1 MFFTQSCANTQNW
14 LQHLP
19 QDNSKT
25 PWANQYIPFPLLWHY
40 FRYLLYYSTH
50 YKENICI
57 FLTIYQHYFPPNRVL
72 SSIHGC
78 FILEILHCWH
88 SPLVLWI
95 LSNKIPIQWWNHI
108 KFTFSPATVPLRNLF
123 FWLVCSNLKN
133 YSHQFLPPT
142 SSLLWTNFGCS
153 HQLQAYAGTEKLFN
167 FMYTN

>member
-40 FRYLLYYSTH
+40 FSYLLYYSTH

-108 KFTFSPATVPLRNLF
+108 KFTFSSATVPLRNLF

-133 YSHQFLPPT
+133 CSHQFL
-142 SSLLWTNFGCS
+142 
-153 HQLQAYAGTEKLFN
+153 LQAYAGTEKLVN